1 MRKRLILIISVFLCF
16 LKVFASEEVPP
27 QPLFLEAEE
36 LVEDQNADEEQQ
48 TAEENKQ
55 TKEERTLT
63 QMLFA
68 YSLVTSSDE
77 ELKRHAES
85 YGITSNYKDGLLK
98 RYGITES
105 EDEIKAYFE
114 KTDCSGNGR
123 MARNL
128 VEKAILHQAG
138 RIVKENGNLQEL
150 RISDFE
156 LGDDYG
162 KCN

>member
-114 KTDCSGNGR
+114 KKDEEEKPSDYSFK
-123 MARNL
+123 
-128 VEKAILHQAG
+128 VERAD
-138 RIVKENGNLQEL
+138 R
-150 RISDFE
+150 F
-156 LGDDYG
+156 
-162 KCN
+162 